1 MADGAQKVGAQL
13 LVFRQDR
20 SLFALLRHPVEGEA
34 DYPIYAGRG
43 AYGEVETARLRQGP
57 CACARAL
64 VVGVGPGCNGALVV
78 GEQRRGSVFGASGLI
93 ERLVERAVFGGVEDH
108 VEF

>member
-1 MADGAQKVGAQL
+1 MLEGFDLAPLQGDTDDTEYLVAGAN
-13 LVFRQDR
+13 R
-20 SLFALLRHPVEGEA
+20 
-34 DYPIYAGRG
+34 
-43 AYGEVETARLRQGP
+43 EVEAARLRQGP
-57 CACARAL
+57 RACARAL

-93 ERLVERAVFGGVEDH
+93 ERLAERAVFGGVEDH

>member
-1 MADGAQKVGAQL
+1 MLESFDLAPLQGDADDTEYLVAGAN
-13 LVFRQDR
+13 R
-20 SLFALLRHPVEGEA
+20 
-34 DYPIYAGRG
+34 
-43 AYGEVETARLRQGP
+43 EVETARLRQGP
-57 CACARAL
+57 RACARAL
-64 VVGVGPGCNGALVV
+64 VVGVGLGCNGALVV